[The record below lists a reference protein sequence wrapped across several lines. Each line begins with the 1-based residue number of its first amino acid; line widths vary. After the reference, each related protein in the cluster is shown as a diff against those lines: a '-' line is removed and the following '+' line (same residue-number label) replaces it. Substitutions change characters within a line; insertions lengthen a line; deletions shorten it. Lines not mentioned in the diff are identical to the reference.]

1 MEPSYQVIARKW
13 RPKSFAELVGQEAIV
28 QTLVNA
34 IQSNRIAHAY
44 LFIGPKG
51 TGKTSTARLFAQ
63 ALNCEGNRRGLEQ
76 LCRSNPR
83 P

>member
-1 MEPSYQVIARKW
+1 MQSTYQVIARKW

-34 IQSNRIAHAY
+34 IQHNRIAHAY

-51 TGKTSTARLFAQ
+51 TGKTALPGSLHKLSTVKAVQ
-63 ALNCEGNRRGLEQ
+63 K
-76 LCRSNPR
+76 
-83 P
+83 